1 VGARHVSPRGGNG
14 ERSRRRSGV
23 TGYGRI
29 GAPTS
34 GTVERMESP
43 KKIVL
48 NAWREFASHD
58 HDRVAQCFTPDAEWL
73 APAGNAAARAVG
85 SHHLVGRERIARFIA
100 DEFPELFGTDI
111 TLELGGVVA
120 EGDTV
125 VVEHRMRATLPGGRP
140 YDVEY
145 CFVLELCDGLIH
157 RVREYLDT
165 RRGLEMFDAPVSSP
179 IVVRR

>member
-1 VGARHVSPRGGNG
+1 M
-14 ERSRRRSGV
+14 
-23 TGYGRI
+23 TGSGRI
-29 GAPTS
+29 CARPS
-34 GTVERMESP
+34 GTVEHMEP
-43 KKIVL
+43 AKKIVL
-48 NAWREFASHD
+48 SAWREFASHD
-58 HDRVAQCFTPDAEWL
+58 HDRVARCFTPDAEWL
-73 APAGNAAARAVG
+73 APAGNAAARALG

-111 TLELGGVVA
+111 TIELGAVVA

-145 CFVLELCDGLIH
+145 CFVLELRDGLIH

-165 RRGLEMFDAPVSSP
+165 RRGLEMFGATAS
-179 IVVRR
+179 